1 LIKHDIFKKNPKKEK
16 FSDFLIMSKV
26 IRDFKKSTCMQFAAI
41 ASIVLVVITIGIF
54 GIIFISNPDSNS
66 SDVEDVVNKELT
78 STEETAPEIQNK
90 LNEIEKINSENEYI
104 PQEREWQT
112 SGPFQIDRTEYA
124 IGEKIF
130 IRIGGLE
137 TDEKGQIAVMR
148 PLNSTHYTVY
158 MTIPF
163 DEKEKSAFN
172 YYLEP
177 QISKNRNIC
186 DTDDITGKWVLV
198 FRGTNYPNLEFEIT
212 EKVIPGTDIE
222 IVC

>member
-1 LIKHDIFKKNPKKEK
+1 
-16 FSDFLIMSKV
+16 
-26 IRDFKKSTCMQFAAI
+26 MQIAAI
-41 ASIVLVVITIGIF
+41 ASVILIVITIAIF
-54 GIIFISNPDSNS
+54 GIIFTTNPNS
-66 SDVEDVVNKELT
+66 EIVVDENNLKKELIPDENIT
-78 STEETAPEIQNK
+78 PEIQEK
-90 LNEIEKINSENEYI
+90 MDEIEKINSDNEYS
-104 PQEREWQT
+104 PDEREWQT

-148 PLNSTHYTVY
+148 PINTTHYPVY

-177 QISKNRNIC
+177 QISKMRNIC
-186 DTDDITGKWVLV
+186 DTDDLTGKWALV
-198 FRGTNYPNLEFEIT
+198 FRGTNYSNLNFEIT
-212 EKVIPGTDIE
+212 EKIIPGTDIE
-222 IVC
+222 TVC